1 VFIRSMR
8 AMRHEPA
15 EPRDGSDFDSQR
27 RLGVIDEMESDPGSE
42 RSRSDQTSFEA
53 ASQTDRAPDLSAAA
67 EPQASRRSI
76 AFGLER
82 WGLIPLR
89 APAATVLAALALAVL
104 AFLGIERIKTDDS
117 LSQLFR
123 SEDPTY
129 KQFELVSREFPSS
142 EYDVLVVVSG
152 QSLLARDSVD
162 KLRSLVTDVQLIDG
176 TRGVLSMFSAR
187 EPAPEGGL
195 PSPLFPDPL
204 PEGSAYDALINRVM
218 TNDIIR
224 GKLLSDN
231 GRLAVA
237 ILSLEPSA
245 VGAGKL
251 DAVLNDIRQTAG
263 EDLQGTG
270 LTTELTGVPV
280 MQAEIRH
287 ALERDRI
294 LYNAVGFALGCGVA
308 GFFFRRVS
316 LMLVAAAAPL
326 LAIVFALGALG
337 WLGFR
342 LNMFLNVMTPLI
354 MVISFSD
361 SMQLTFAARDQ
372 MMAGRDKRTAFR
384 NAIRIVG
391 PACVLT
397 HAAAGLSLLG
407 LLTSS
412 SDLIRGFGEAGFL
425 STAIA
430 LVTVLSLVP
439 TLGVLLIRDEARLV
453 ANLKAADPGVATLRR
468 FCAWIA
474 GHMVSRP
481 VLFSLVDLVIV
492 AGLAVVYSGLQPSYR
507 LADEVPDKQQA
518 LAASGQL
525 DAQISGSN
533 PVQVL
538 ITFPPG
544 MSLYT
549 PQTLA
554 AISDVQTVLESQ
566 PGVGNVWSLESLRRW
581 LAKQMGLNTVA
592 ALRQYVDE
600 LPLFLVRR
608 FIAEDEKS
616 VVVFGLVPDKNL
628 TQLVPI
634 VDQLDKRL
642 NAVRKADP
650 GYGIAVTGL
659 PVIAARNSAGMINKL
674 NRALTFEFGFI
685 AAFIG
690 LAFRSVRIGLACL
703 PSGIFPIVAAGSLL
717 RLLGYGLQFS
727 GVVALTVSFGLGL
740 SATIHFLNRMTQER
754 QGDADPAKAV
764 EKATV
769 LMGPALI
776 LTALVL
782 ACGLAALVFSD
793 LPPLRLFGWLGAFAM
808 LAALVADLLILRPVI
823 TFLLRSERRRT
834 PVLAP
839 TIVS

>member
-1 VFIRSMR
+1 M
-8 AMRHEPA
+8 E
-15 EPRDGSDFDSQR
+15 G
-27 RLGVIDEMESDPGSE
+27 LGPDVSTAADPVAGV
-42 RSRSDQTSFEA
+42 
-53 ASQTDRAPDLSAAA
+53 
-67 EPQASRRSI
+67 RSI

-82 WGLIPLR
+82 LALIPFR
-89 APAATVLAALALAVL
+89 APAATVLVALAIAVL
-104 AFLGIERIKTDDS
+104 AILGTQRIKTDDS

-123 SEDPTY
+123 SEDPAF
-129 KQFELVSREFPSS
+129 KQFEEISRQFPSS
-142 EYDVLVVVSG
+142 EYDVLIVISG
-152 QSLLARDSVD
+152 QTLLARESVE
-162 KLRSLVTDVQLIDG
+162 KLRSLITDVQLING

-187 EPAPEGGL
+187 QPAPEGGL
-195 PSPLFPDPL
+195 PEPLFPDPL
-204 PEGSAYDALINRVM
+204 PEEGSAYQALLDRVKG
-218 TNDIIR
+218 NDIIR

-237 ILSLEPSA
+237 ILSLEPST
-245 VGAGKL
+245 VDGGKL
-251 DAVLNDIRQTAG
+251 DAVVNDIRRTADS
-263 EDLQGTG
+263 DLEGTG
-270 LTTELTGVPV
+270 LATELTGVPV
-280 MQAEIRH
+280 MQLGIRH

-308 GFFFRRVS
+308 GLFFRRLS
-316 LMLVAAAAPL
+316 LMLVAAAPPL
-326 LAIVFALGALG
+326 LAIIFALGALG

-372 MMAGRDKRTAFR
+372 LMAGNDKRTAFR
-384 NAIRIVG
+384 NAILIVG

-430 LVTVLSLVP
+430 LVTTLLLVP
-439 TLGVLLIRDEARLV
+439 TFGVLLIRHEARLV
-453 ANLKAADPGVATLRR
+453 ATLRAADPGVATLRR

-474 GHMVSRP
+474 GRMVSHP
-481 VLFSLVDLVIV
+481 ALFSLIDLAVV
-492 AGLAVVYSGLQPSYR
+492 AALAVVYSGLEPSYR
-507 LADEVPDKQQA
+507 LADEVPDKEQA
-518 LAASGQL
+518 LTASGRL
-525 DAQISGSN
+525 DAEISGSN
-533 PVQVL
+533 PVQVF

-544 MSLYT
+544 LGLYA

-554 AISDVQTVLESQ
+554 TIADVQRVLETQ

-581 LAKQMGLNTVA
+581 LAEQMGLTGVDS
-592 ALRQYVDE
+592 LRQYVNE
-600 LPLFLVRR
+600 LPVFLVRR
-608 FIAEDEKS
+608 FIAKDENS

-634 VDQLDKRL
+634 VNQLDKRL

-650 GYGIAVTGL
+650 GYGVAVTGL
-659 PVIAARNSAGMINKL
+659 SVIAARNSAGMINKL
-674 NRALTFEFGFI
+674 NRALTVEFAFI

-690 LAFRSVRIGLACL
+690 IAFRSLRIGLACL

-717 RLLGYGLQFS
+717 RVLGYGLQFS

-740 SATIHFLNRMTQER
+740 SATIHFLNRMTQKKRSDE
-754 QGDADPAKAV
+754 DPAIAV
-764 EKATV
+764 EQATV

-793 LPPLRLFGWLGAFAM
+793 LPPLRLFGWLGALAM

-823 TFLLRSERRRT
+823 TFLLGLGRRR
-834 PVLAP
+834 AP
-839 TIVS
+839 ALKEATV

>member
-1 VFIRSMR
+1 MNSLDFIDR
-8 AMRHEPA
+8 AA
-15 EPRDGSDFDSQR
+15 IPRTG
-27 RLGVIDEMESDPGSE
+27 RLG
-42 RSRSDQTSFEA
+42 
-53 ASQTDRAPDLSAAA
+53 
-67 EPQASRRSI
+67 I

-82 WGLIPLR
+82 LAFIPFR
-89 APAATVLAALALAVL
+89 SPTVTILAALAIAVL
-104 AFLGIERIKTDDS
+104 AILGIQRIKTDDS

-123 SEDPTY
+123 SQDPAFQ
-129 KQFELVSREFPSS
+129 QFEQISRQFPSS
-142 EYDVLVVVSG
+142 EYDVLIVLSG
-152 QSLLARDSVD
+152 QTLLARDSVE

-195 PSPLFPDPL
+195 PSPLFPAPL
-204 PEGSAYDALINRVM
+204 PKGGAYHTLIDRAKGNE
-218 TNDIIR
+218 IIR
-224 GKLLSDN
+224 GKLLSDD

-245 VGAGKL
+245 ISGGKL
-251 DAVLNDIRQTAG
+251 DTVVNDIRQTAN

-270 LTTELTGVPV
+270 VTAELTGVPV
-280 MQAEIRH
+280 MQLAIRH

-294 LYNAVGFALGCGVA
+294 LYNAVGFALGCGIA
-308 GFFFRRVS
+308 GLFFRRLS
-316 LMLVAAAAPL
+316 LMLVAAGPPL
-326 LAIVFALGALG
+326 LAIVFALGVLG

-372 MMAGRDKRTAFR
+372 LMAGRDKWTAFR
-384 NAIRIVG
+384 NAIVIVG
-391 PACVLT
+391 PACVLA

-425 STAIA
+425 ATAIA
-430 LVTVLSLVP
+430 LVTTLSLVP
-439 TLGVLLIRDEARLV
+439 TFGVLLIRDEARLV
-453 ANLKAADPGVATLRR
+453 ATLRAADPGVATLRR
-468 FCAWIA
+468 FCGWIA

-481 VLFSLVDLVIV
+481 ALFSVVD
-492 AGLAVVYSGLQPSYR
+492 LAVVACLALTYSGLQPSYR
-507 LADEVPDKQQA
+507 LADQVPDRERA
-518 LAASGQL
+518 LSASGRL
-525 DAQISGSN
+525 DSEISGSN
-533 PVQVL
+533 PIQVL

-544 MSLYT
+544 SGLYT

-554 AISDVQTVLESQ
+554 TISDVQRVVESQ

-581 LAKQMGLNTVA
+581 LAEQMGLTSVG

-608 FIAEDEKS
+608 FIAADESS

-634 VDQLDKRL
+634 VDQLDARL

-659 PVIAARNSAGMINKL
+659 PVVAARNSAGMINKL
-674 NRALTFEFGFI
+674 NRALTVEFVFI
-685 AAFIG
+685 AAFVG
-690 LAFRSVRIGLACL
+690 LAFRSARIGLACL
-703 PSGIFPIVAAGSLL
+703 PSGIFPIVAAGSVL

-754 QGDADPAKAV
+754 QSDADPGIAV

-793 LPPLRLFGWLGAFAM
+793 LPPLRLFGWLGALAM

-823 TFLLRSERRRT
+823 TFLLRLERRRA
-834 PVLAP
+834 PVLKP
-839 TIVS
+839 TMAS

>member
-1 VFIRSMR
+1 LNSLHFIDR
-8 AMRHEPA
+8 AA
-15 EPRDGSDFDSQR
+15 IPRTG
-27 RLGVIDEMESDPGSE
+27 RLG
-42 RSRSDQTSFEA
+42 
-53 ASQTDRAPDLSAAA
+53 
-67 EPQASRRSI
+67 I

-82 WGLIPLR
+82 LAFIPLR
-89 APAATVLAALALAVL
+89 APTVTILAALAIAVL
-104 AFLGIERIKTDDS
+104 AILGIQRIKTDDS

-123 SEDPTY
+123 SEDPAFQ
-129 KQFELVSREFPSS
+129 QFEQISRQFPSS
-142 EYDVLVVVSG
+142 EYDVLIVLSG
-152 QSLLARDSVD
+152 QTLLARDSVER
-162 KLRSLVTDVQLIDG
+162 LRSLVTDVQLVDG
-176 TRGVLSMFSAR
+176 TRGLSMFSAR

-204 PEGSAYDALINRVM
+204 PEGGAYHALIDRVKG
-218 TNDIIR
+218 NEIIR
-224 GKLLSDN
+224 GKLLSGD

-237 ILSLEPSA
+237 ILSLESSA
-245 VGAGKL
+245 VNGGKL
-251 DAVLNDIRQTAG
+251 DTVVNDIRQTAD

-270 LTTELTGVPV
+270 VTAELTGVPV
-280 MQAEIRH
+280 MQLAIRH

-294 LYNAVGFALGCGVA
+294 LYNAVGFALGCGIA
-308 GFFFRRVS
+308 GLFFRRLS
-316 LMLVAAAAPL
+316 LMLVAAGPPL

-372 MMAGRDKRTAFR
+372 LMAGRNKWTAFR
-384 NAIRIVG
+384 NAIVIVG

-407 LLTSS
+407 LLSSS

-425 STAIA
+425 ATAIA
-430 LVTVLSLVP
+430 LVTTLSLVP
-439 TLGVLLIRDEARLV
+439 AFGVLLIRDEARLV
-453 ANLKAADPGVATLRR
+453 ATLRAADPGVATLRR
-468 FCAWIA
+468 FCGWIA
-474 GHMVSRP
+474 RHMVGRP
-481 VLFSLVDLVIV
+481 ALFSVVD
-492 AGLAVVYSGLQPSYR
+492 LAVVACLAVIYSGLQPSYR
-507 LADEVPDKQQA
+507 LADQVPDKERA
-518 LAASGQL
+518 LSASGRL
-525 DAQISGSN
+525 DSEISGSN
-533 PVQVL
+533 PIQVL

-544 MSLYT
+544 WGLYT

-554 AISDVQTVLESQ
+554 TIADVQRVVESQ

-581 LAKQMGLNTVA
+581 LAEQMGLTGVS
-592 ALRQYVDE
+592 ALRQYVDD

-608 FIAEDEKS
+608 FIAADESS

-628 TQLVPI
+628 AQLVPI
-634 VDQLDKRL
+634 VDQLDARL

-650 GYGIAVTGL
+650 RYGIAVTGL
-659 PVIAARNSAGMINKL
+659 PVVAARNSAGMINKL
-674 NRALTFEFGFI
+674 NRALTVEFVFI

-690 LAFRSVRIGLACL
+690 VAFRSARIGFACL
-703 PSGIFPIVAAGSLL
+703 PSGIFPIVAAGSVL

-740 SATIHFLNRMTQER
+740 SATIHFLNRLTQER
-754 QGDADPAKAV
+754 QSDADPAIAV

-793 LPPLRLFGWLGAFAM
+793 LPPLRLFGWLGALAM

-823 TFLLRSERRRT
+823 TFLLRLERRRA
-834 PVLAP
+834 PVLKP